1 MDNLK
6 IIEMKAKVCN
16 NPKKAMEDA
25 IYTLKYLGMV
35 SSIFDETG
43 MSDKTQD
50 PDTVF
55 FLKEKMDTTDIDNLM
70 VYTSRWGNFIQ
81 EMFKEIMCE
90 HFLNFSPFNFVEEVT
105 GIFSNL
111 HEKEIAGFKYAAL
124 VRVYEYMEK
133 LTNIISLIGERIQI
147 GAGISIEEFNRIL
160 DKVMSTEDNK
170 RMEIDK
176 DLDKLGVSVSWGSGQ
191 SNPNPAS
198 DTNKEDSTVEKVE
211 DQENNQTESGDNK
224 GTGEENKTA
233 KEDSET
239 EDTKVKD
246 STTEGESDK
255 KISTEN
261 SKEGETP
268 KKESKNKEE

>member
-35 SSIFDETG
+35 TNIFDETG

-70 VYTSRWGNFIQ
+70 VYTSRWGNFIK
-81 EMFKEIMCE
+81 EMFEEIMCE

-147 GAGISIEEFNRIL
+147 GAGISIEDFNQIL
-160 DKVMSTEDNK
+160 DKVMSTDDNK

-176 DLDKLGVSVSWGSGQ
+176 DLDKIGVSVSWGSGQ
-191 SNPNPAS
+191 TTPNPTP
-198 DTNKEDSTVEKVE
+198 DTNKEDSTAEKVE
-211 DQENNQTESGDNK
+211 NQENNQTESGDNK
-224 GTGEENKTA
+224 GTGEENKTT
-233 KEDSET
+233 KEDSEIK
-239 EDTKVKD
+239 DTKVKD

>member
-35 SSIFDETG
+35 TNIFDETG

-55 FLKEKMDTTDIDNLM
+55 FLKEKMDTSDIDDLM
-70 VYTSRWGNFIQ
+70 VYTSRWGNFIK

-111 HEKEIAGFKYAAL
+111 HKKEISGFKYAAL

-133 LTNIISLIGERIQI
+133 LSKIISLIGERIQI
-147 GAGISIEEFNRIL
+147 GAGISIEDFNQIL
-160 DKVMSTEDNK
+160 DKVMSTDDNK

-176 DLDKLGVSVSWGSGQ
+176 DLDKLGVSVSWGSGE
-191 SNPNPAS
+191 SAPKS
-198 DTNKEDSTVEKVE
+198 KEDISEPTSKETKESENSSEKAEE
-211 DQENNQTESGDNK
+211 DENTE
-224 GTGEENKTA
+224 
-233 KEDSET
+233 KEATPGKDDKES
-239 EDTKVKD
+239 EDTKTKD
-246 STTEGESDK
+246 PKTDSESDK
-255 KISTEN
+255 KISDEN
-261 SKEGETP
+261 SKEDETP
-268 KKESKNKEE
+268 KKESKSKED

>member
-35 SSIFDETG
+35 TNIFDETG

-55 FLKEKMDTTDIDNLM
+55 FLKEKMDTADIDNLM
-70 VYTSRWGNFIQ
+70 VYTSRWGNFIK

-111 HEKEIAGFKYAAL
+111 HEKEISGFKYAAL
-124 VRVYEYMEK
+124 VRVYEYMGK
-133 LTNIISLIGERIQI
+133 LSNIISLIGERIQI
-147 GAGISIEEFNRIL
+147 GAGIPIEDFNQIL
-160 DKVMSTEDNK
+160 DKVMSTDDNK

-176 DLDKLGVSVSWGSGQ
+176 DLDKLGVSVSWGSRESAPKSKEDIGEPT
-191 SNPNPAS
+191 SEEIKESENSSEKAEGDGNAEKEATPEK
-198 DTNKEDSTVEKVE
+198 DNKES
-211 DQENNQTESGDNK
+211 
-224 GTGEENKTA
+224 
-233 KEDSET
+233 
-239 EDTKVKD
+239 EDTKIKD
-246 STTEGESDK
+246 SKTDGESDK

-261 SKEGETP
+261 SKEVETP
-268 KKESKNKEE
+268 EKESKSKEE

>member
-50 PDTVF
+50 PNTVF
-55 FLKEKMDTTDIDNLM
+55 FLKEKMDTTDIDDLM
-70 VYTSRWGNFIQ
+70 VYTSRWGNFIK

-111 HEKEIAGFKYAAL
+111 HEKEISGFKYAAL

-133 LTNIISLIGERIQI
+133 LSNIISLIGERIQI
-147 GAGISIEEFNRIL
+147 GAGIPIEDFNQIL
-160 DKVMSTEDNK
+160 DKVMSTDDNK

-176 DLDKLGVSVSWGSGQ
+176 DLDKIGVSVSWGSGQ
-191 SNPNPAS
+191 TTHNPTP

-211 DQENNQTESGDNK
+211 DQENNRTESGDNK
-224 GTGEENKTA
+224 GTGEENKTT
-233 KEDSET
+233 KEDSEIK
-239 EDTKVKD
+239 DTKVKD

-255 KISTEN
+255 KISTKN

>member
-35 SSIFDETG
+35 TNIFDETG

-70 VYTSRWGNFIQ
+70 VYTSRWGNFIK
-81 EMFKEIMCE
+81 EMFEEIMCE

-111 HEKEIAGFKYAAL
+111 HEKEISGFKYAAL
-124 VRVYEYMEK
+124 VRVYEYMGK
-133 LTNIISLIGERIQI
+133 LSNIISLIGERIQI
-147 GAGISIEEFNRIL
+147 GAGIPIEDFNQIL
-160 DKVMSTEDNK
+160 NKVMSTDDNK

-176 DLDKLGVSVSWGSGQ
+176 DLDKLGVSVSWGSGE
-191 SNPNPAS
+191 SEPKS
-198 DTNKEDSTVEKVE
+198 KEDIGEPTSEETKESENSSEKAEGNVNTEKEATPEKDDKESE
-211 DQENNQTESGDNK
+211 DIKIKDS
-224 GTGEENKTA
+224 KT
-233 KEDSET
+233 DSE
-239 EDTKVKD
+239 
-246 STTEGESDK
+246 SNK
-255 KISTEN
+255 KISMEN

-268 KKESKNKEE
+268 KKESKSKEE

>member
-147 GAGISIEEFNRIL
+147 GAGISIEDFNQIL
-160 DKVMSTEDNK
+160 DKVMLTEDNK

-191 SNPNPAS
+191 STMSPKEEIGEAIKEE
-198 DTNKEDSTVEKVE
+198 TNGSEIHSEKVE
-211 DQENNQTESGDNK
+211 EDKSVGEKTESQKEDKETDNK
-224 GTGEENKTA
+224 KVDGTKT
-233 KEDSET
+233 D
-239 EDTKVKD
+239 
-246 STTEGESDK
+246 GESDK
-255 KISTEN
+255 
-261 SKEGETP
+261 
-268 KKESKNKEE
+268 NK